1 MADGSSVWV
10 NWTVKIN
17 LRLRTI
23 AGNVHIAE
31 SVECLIIPGSSG
43 EFLLGNDLLL
53 KLGID
58 VERQI
63 DLLAVPLVADENE
76 DEFDDAEEPTIGET
90 AQHEEDVRAKIL
102 ELVELAIADGF
113 PREYKKELTRIALRF
128 DLFRSRLGADP
139 PAKVPPVRIRLK
151 PGAKPYRCKARK
163 YPPEVRRF
171 MEDFNAKLVELGWV
185 YENRESRWACPALP
199 VRKGGGEFRQTADYK
214 PMNTLVEAIVG
225 IMPDLQTD
233 LEAVKGANFFGLF
246 DFIKGYWQIAL
257 AEEFQEMLS

>member
-31 SVECLIIPGSSG
+31 PVECLIIPGSSG

-63 DLLAVPLVADENE
+63 DLLAVPLAADENE

-90 AQHEEDVRAKIL
+90 AQHEEDVRAGIL

-139 PAKVPPVRIRLK
+139 PAKVPPMRIRLK

-185 YENRESRWACPALP
+185 
-199 VRKGGGEFRQTADYK
+199 
-214 PMNTLVEAIVG
+214 
-225 IMPDLQTD
+225 
-233 LEAVKGANFFGLF
+233 
-246 DFIKGYWQIAL
+246 
-257 AEEFQEMLS
+257 